1 MKRWIWTTMTLLTL
15 AAAAGAA
22 EPPSGRTDGPPGSEY
37 GKGGYAYHRTPG
49 QFYLEGF
56 MGAAQMDIKPKG
68 FDLSTSETNTMAG
81 FNAGYLVED
90 WLSFQMGYTHILDRN
105 DNLYSGG
112 VRSDYN
118 LEPFNYYFSLESEI
132 FSPDLGK
139 SKFGIVPGVGAD
151 VMLSDHLQVGL
162 RYQHDF
168 IFADD
173 DISLNRFSARVQFKF

>member
-1 MKRWIWTTMTLLTL
+1 MKHWIWTTMALLTL

-22 EPPSGRTDGPPGSEY
+22 ERPTGRTDGPPGSEY
-37 GKGGYAYHRTPG
+37 GKGGYAQHRTPG

-56 MGAAQMDIKPKG
+56 MGAAQMEVTPKG
-68 FDLSTSETNTMAG
+68 FDDSTSETNTTAG

-90 WLSFQMGYTHILDRN
+90 WLSFQLGYTHILDRI

-118 LEPFNYYFSLESEI
+118 LEPFNYYFSVESEI
-132 FSPDLGK
+132 YSPEVGK
-139 SKFGIVPGVGAD
+139 SKFGIVPGIGAD
-151 VMLSDHLQVGL
+151 VVLSDHLQVGL

-168 IFADD
+168 IIADD